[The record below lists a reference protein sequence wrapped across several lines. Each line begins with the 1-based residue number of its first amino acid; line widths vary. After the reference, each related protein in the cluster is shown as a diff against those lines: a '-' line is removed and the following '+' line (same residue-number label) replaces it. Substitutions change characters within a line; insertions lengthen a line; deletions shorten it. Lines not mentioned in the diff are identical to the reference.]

1 MTRAFQHHT
10 PDVKVSLELLSGL
23 KALGFERI
31 VATPHTYMALYFNTP
46 QTIEAAFNS
55 LQEAL
60 RADGAS
66 GPDATTASYL
76 AQPGRYSQLIASYN

>member
-1 MTRAFQHHT
+1 
-10 PDVKVSLELLSGL
+10 
-23 KALGFERI
+23 
-31 VATPHTYMALYFNTP
+31 MALYPNTP
-46 QTIEAAFNS
+46 ETIEAAFNS

-66 GPDATTASYL
+66 GPGATTASYL